1 MNILYNI
8 SIIKILDSLNKVEI
22 AQSIYMIL
30 MWDKYFGQ
38 IFLRY

>member
-30 MWDKYFGQ
+30 MGTNILDKY
-38 IFLRY
+38 I